1 MLTSRK
7 HPRVLE
13 WTELNA
19 RPRSDAAIAEGPH
32 LALEALRD
40 AEVMVL
46 LITDEF
52 AAAAEG
58 AKIVDL
64 SRARGVELALMTA
77 AVYAKISA
85 LRQPEGVAV
94 VFRPRQFSLP
104 EIFSRRRLLV
114 AAGVQDP
121 GNAGALARVAE
132 AAGFDGCVFT
142 GGVNPLKEKFLRA
155 AMGSAF
161 RLPCLKSDTSAVLA
175 AARTNNLPL
184 FVAAA
189 AADATDYR
197 RVEFP
202 ARYAVVVGG
211 EGQGVPPEIR
221 AAAAAVIQI
230 PLTPPVESLNVAVA
244 AGVILFQG
252 AR

>member
-13 WTELNA
+13 WAELNA

-40 AEVMVL
+40 AEATVL

-58 AKIVDL
+58 AKIVAL

-85 LRQPEGVAV
+85 LCQPEGVAV

-161 RLPCLKSDTSAVLA
+161 RLPCLKSETSAVLA
-175 AARTNNLPL
+175 AARANNLPL

-189 AADATDYR
+189 TGATDYR

-244 AGVILFQG
+244 AGVLLFQG